1 MFIKYTIFFPYAPH
15 DGLGKWYKQE
25 LNANMVAEMHYLLH
39 TVLPGSRYQNKD
51 QTHFGLQSNK
61 DTE

>member
-1 MFIKYTIFFPYAPH
+1 MFIKYTIFFLHAPH

-25 LNANMVAEMHYLLH
+25 LNANMVAEMHHLLH

>member
-1 MFIKYTIFFPYAPH
+1 MLLMMVLENGIAK
-15 DGLGKWYKQE
+15 
-25 LNANMVAEMHYLLH
+25 LNANVVAEMHHLLH